1 MKGEAFEG
9 WAHCL
14 LGNSHGENELVSDKQ
29 LTFTTFLLLVLLVSC
44 SDVMLNAYLL
54 ASCICVLVAS
64 TLYTFYWNRL
74 FAAVIGLLLRIKF
87 WNQGGSSIWIQIGG

>member
-1 MKGEAFEG
+1 MP
-9 WAHCL
+9 
-14 LGNSHGENELVSDKQ
+14 ENGLVSNKQ
-29 LTFTTFLLLVLLVSC
+29 LAFTVTFLLLLVSR

-54 ASCICVLVAS
+54 ASCICVLVAA

-74 FAAVIGLLLRIKF
+74 FAAVIGLLLRIRF